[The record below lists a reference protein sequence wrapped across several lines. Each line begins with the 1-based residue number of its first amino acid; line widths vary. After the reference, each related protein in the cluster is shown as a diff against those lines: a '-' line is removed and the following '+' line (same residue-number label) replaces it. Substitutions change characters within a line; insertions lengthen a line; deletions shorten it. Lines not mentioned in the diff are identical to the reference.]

1 MLMGTITKQERGHSK
16 ANSEYV
22 TKVMWGGKK
31 RSSVSI
37 KHLLLL
43 VRGQSE
49 CQNKE
54 AVL

>member
-1 MLMGTITKQERGHSK
+1 MLMGTIMKQERGHSK
-16 ANSEYV
+16 SNSGVCDQSYV
-22 TKVMWGGKK
+22 GKK
-31 RSSVSI
+31 RTSVSI

-43 VRGQSE
+43 VHGQSE